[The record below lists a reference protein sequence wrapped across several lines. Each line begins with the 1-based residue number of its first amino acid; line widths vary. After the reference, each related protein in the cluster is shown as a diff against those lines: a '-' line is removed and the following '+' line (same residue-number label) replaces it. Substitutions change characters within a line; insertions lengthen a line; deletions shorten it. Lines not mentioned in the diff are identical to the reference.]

1 MRRDFSYIH
10 DQKLKLKWP
19 NVDDFQDIKDWN
31 QNVLAT
37 VLDYSLERRRGILI
51 DLCIKEMFKNLN

>member
-1 MRRDFSYIH
+1 M
-10 DQKLKLKWP
+10 P

-37 VLDYSLERRRGILI
+37 VLDYSLERRGGILI
-51 DLCIKEMFKNLN
+51 DSCIKEMFKNLN

>member
-10 DQKLKLKWP
+10 DQKLKFKWP

-37 VLDYSLERRRGILI
+37 VLDYELINRRGG
-51 DLCIKEMFKNLN
+51 F